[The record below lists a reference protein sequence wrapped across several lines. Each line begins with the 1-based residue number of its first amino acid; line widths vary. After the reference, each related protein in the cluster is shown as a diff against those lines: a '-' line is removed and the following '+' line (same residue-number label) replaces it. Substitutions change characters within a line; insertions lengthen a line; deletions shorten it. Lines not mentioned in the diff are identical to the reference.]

1 MSPPLGALPGAS
13 INLDDPN
20 SVSPGILGF
29 IAFFVLAVALYLLVR
44 NMNSHLR
51 RVRYRQE
58 AEEAEE
64 AAEAERADRAERA
77 DPIPPGRDADKPAPD
92 GTTPTP

>member
-1 MSPPLGALPGAS
+1 MITLLGAVPAAP

-29 IAFFVLAVALYLLVR
+29 IAFFALAVALYLLVR
-44 NMNSHLR
+44 NMNAHLR

-58 AEEAEE
+58 AEEA
-64 AAEAERADRAERA
+64 AEAETGRDGPDA
-77 DPIPPGRDADKPAPD
+77 PGRR
-92 GTTPTP
+92 GR